1 MRWILF
7 ALLAGPAF
15 AQCPAAPEIEAPLRV
30 LIDEA
35 RAAPDERAARA
46 VTGDMWAL
54 WTRAP
59 DVRAQALLDEG
70 RARMRQSDLVA
81 AASVLTELIS
91 YCPDYAEGYNQRAFA
106 HFLLGD
112 FALALLDLD
121 AALDRSPLHVAAM
134 SGRFLTLRALGRE
147 TEAQEV
153 LRAALELNPWLPERV
168 YLSTDR

>member
-1 MRWILF
+1 MRWIFF

-15 AQCPAAPEIEAPLRV
+15 AECPAAPEIDAPLRV
-30 LIDEA
+30 LINEA
-35 RAAPDERAARA
+35 RTAPDERAARA

-59 DVRAQALLDEG
+59 DARAQALLDEG
-70 RARMRQSDLVA
+70 RARMRQSDLVGA
-81 AASVLTELIS
+81 GAVLSELIS

-112 FALALLDLD
+112 FALALPDLD
-121 AALDRSPLHVAAM
+121 AALERSPLHVAAM

-147 TEAQEV
+147 DEAQEV
-153 LRAALELNPWLPERV
+153 LRTALELNPWLPERV
-168 YLSTDR
+168 YLSTEH

>member
-1 MRWILF
+1 MRWIVF

-15 AQCPAAPEIEAPLRV
+15 ANCPAAPEIDAPLRV

-59 DVRAQALLDEG
+59 DDHAQTLLENG
-70 RARMRQSDLVA
+70 RARLRQSDLVGA
-81 AASVLTELIS
+81 ERLFSELIS

-106 HFLLGD
+106 YFLLGD
-112 FALALLDLD
+112 FALALPDLD
-121 AALDRSPLHVAAM
+121 AALERSPLHVAAM
-134 SGRFLTLRALGRE
+134 AGRFLTLRALGRE
-147 TEAQEV
+147 TEAQDT
-153 LRAALELNPWLPERV
+153 LRAALELNPWLPERAF
-168 YLSTDR
+168 LTSER

>member
-1 MRWILF
+1 MRWIVF
-7 ALLAGPAF
+7 TLLACPAF
-15 AQCPAAPEIEAPLRV
+15 ADCPAAPDIEAPLRV

-46 VTGDMWAL
+46 VTSDMWAL

-59 DVRAQALLDEG
+59 DVRAQEMLDEG
-70 RARMRQSDLVA
+70 RTRMRQSDLVGA
-81 AASVLTELIS
+81 EAVLSELIS

-112 FALALLDLD
+112 FALALPDLE
-121 AALDRSPLHVAAM
+121 AAQERSPHHVAAM
-134 SGRFLTLRALGRE
+134 SGQFLTLRALGRE
-147 TEAQEV
+147 AEAQEI

-168 YLSTDR
+168 YLSTEQ